1 MTDMPFSVPCTL
13 GWSNHDTGP
22 MSLRLYALDQGP
34 HPRHATPFA
43 RVAEQPLMEAG
54 GATEGCRA
62 LVVLLGDRYLS
73 DDVMARCQEAAAR
86 AITETLGA
94 ANGETS

>member
-1 MTDMPFSVPCTL
+1 MVAPFSVPCVL

-34 HPRHATPFA
+34 HPRHAEPFA

-54 GATEGCRA
+54 NAVEGDRA
-62 LVVLLGDRYLS
+62 IVVLVGDRHLS
-73 DDVMARCQEAAAR
+73 EDDFAACGVAVEQAVRAVLSGRARPQ
-86 AITETLGA
+86 
-94 ANGETS
+94 